1 MLRTLMPTVRFTL
14 GFTAVCLVGCSAH
27 EPEADS
33 QVVDEPVVS
42 GGGLPAP
49 AALPTAV
56 DAKLVDRIVPV
67 KLPSTEKVKDGK
79 AAAFRFGR
87 ENEHTGWIAQLPER
101 AQLVSV
107 AYSGGKIFVG
117 GGFGSSSMYALN
129 AVTGTREWTRE
140 TLVDPG
146 PTSAVVD
153 NNELAYNTFSCTM
166 EVLETSTG
174 KVLWTK
180 WLGTE
185 TPNPPAFSDNLV
197 IASHPADNGF
207 QLSAYKRKNGKDVWS
222 SSIDNHILSA
232 PVIVGD
238 SVYVSTVSGS
248 LYKIGLDGKR
258 RWQQSINAAS
268 APWIDGNEIHL
279 AVHEGNNEVQVTLDG
294 ATGKRLRAGAKAKS
308 PNDNPSDASEGTWSF
323 EGARP
328 VVRDG
333 VVFTAMGDRVEAR
346 DAKTD
351 ALKWTRQYA
360 KGVGTRDIGSVIVA
374 GGLAIVTTHDGKLI
388 GLDRETGAQR
398 MAFDFGTPVT
408 AQPIVAEGW
417 MYVATNKGQILAFD
431 LGQKSMDGW
440 HMWGGNAQ
448 HNL

>member
-1 MLRTLMPTVRFTL
+1 MMPTVRFTL
-14 GFTAVCLVGCSAH
+14 GFTAVCLVGCHSSVEETDGQVAT
-27 EPEADS
+27 EVEAS
-33 QVVDEPVVS
+33 NP
-42 GGGLPAP
+42 GGLPAP

-56 DAKLVDRIVPV
+56 DAKLVERIVPV
-67 KLPSTEKVKDGK
+67 KLPSTDK
-79 AAAFRFGR
+79 AKSGTATAFRFGR
-87 ENEHTGWIAQLPER
+87 ENEHAGWIAQLPER

-117 GGFGSSSMYALN
+117 GGFGSSTMYALN
-129 AVTGTREWTRE
+129 AATGAKEWTRE

-153 NNELAYNTFSCTM
+153 NNELAYNTFSCTL
-166 EVLETSTG
+166 EVLETATG

-185 TPNPPAFSDNLV
+185 TPNPPAFSSNLV
-197 IASHPADNGF
+197 IASHPSDGGY
-207 QLSAYKRKNGKDVWS
+207 QLSAYKRKNGNDVWS
-222 SSIDNHILSA
+222 ASIDNHILSA

-258 RWQQSINAAS
+258 KWQQSINAAS
-268 APWIDGNEIHL
+268 APWIDGNDVHL
-279 AVHEGNNEVQVTLDG
+279 AVHEGRNEVQVTLD
-294 ATGKRLRAGAKAKS
+294 ATTGKRLRAGATAKS
-308 PNDNPSDASEGTWSF
+308 PDDNPNDASEGTWSF

-333 VVFTAMGDRVEAR
+333 VVYTAMGDRVEAR
-346 DAKTD
+346 DAKTE
-351 ALKWTRQYA
+351 ALKWTRQYS
-360 KGVGTRDIGSVIVA
+360 KGVGTREIGSVIVA
-374 GGLAIVTTHDGKLI
+374 GNLAIVTTRDGKLI
-388 GLDRETGAQR
+388 GLDRETGMQR
-398 MAFDFGTPVT
+398 MAFDFGTPVSS
-408 AQPIVAEGW
+408 QPIVAEGW